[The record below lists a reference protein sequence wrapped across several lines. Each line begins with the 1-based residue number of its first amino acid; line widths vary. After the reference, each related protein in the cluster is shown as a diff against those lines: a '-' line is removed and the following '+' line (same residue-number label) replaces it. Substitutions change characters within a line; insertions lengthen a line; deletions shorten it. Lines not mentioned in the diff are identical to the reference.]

1 MNIEEFRKRG
11 HEVVDWMADYL
22 SGIEDRPV
30 KAQVKP
36 GDIFRQL
43 PLSPPVG
50 GESFDSIFEDFESI
64 ILPGMTHWQH
74 PSFFAYF
81 QGNNS
86 PPSILAEMLTA
97 TLGAQCMVWLT
108 SPAAA
113 ELEEMTMNWLREMLG
128 LPNEFEGV
136 IQDTASTATLCAL
149 LTAREKLTD
158 YAVNEK
164 GFPHNRFTVYSSAQ
178 VHSSIDK
185 AVKIAGIGVDN
196 LRKIA
201 VDENYALIPEELQQS
216 IEEDL
221 ANGMKPLC
229 IVAAI
234 GTTGSTAIDPLRP
247 IAEIANRH
255 DIWLHVDAAYAGTA
269 LVLPE
274 FRWMNDGIELADSFT
289 VNPHKWMFTNFDCNA
304 YFVKDKDAL
313 IKTFTINPE
322 YLKTKED
329 DAVNNYRDWGVQLG
343 RRFRAL
349 KLWVVIRSF
358 GVEGIKNKV
367 KLHIDLGQWFADQ
380 VKASDDFELM
390 APVPINTVCFR
401 YHPAGI
407 EEQQQLNEINHQV
420 MDKLNDGG
428 KLFLTHTKL
437 NGNFVMRM
445 VPGQTTVEK
454 RHVEQAWELIQ
465 HEARATVTT

>member
-1 MNIEEFRKRG
+1 MNIEEFRKQG
-11 HEVVDWMADYL
+11 HKLVDWMADYL
-22 SGIEDRPV
+22 GSIEERPV
-30 KAQVKP
+30 KAQVNP
-36 GDIFRQL
+36 GDIFQQL
-43 PLSPPVG
+43 PTSPPNS
-50 GESFDSIFEDFESI
+50 GEQFEAIFRDFESI

-86 PPSILAEMLTA
+86 APSILAEMLTS

-113 ELEEMTMNWLREMLG
+113 ELEEMTMCWLAEMLG
-128 LPNEFEGV
+128 LPDGFEGV

-149 LTAREKLTD
+149 LTAREKATN
-158 YAVNEK
+158 YAINEK
-164 GFPHNRFTVYSSAQ
+164 GFPHNNFTVYSSAQ

-185 AVKIAGIGVDN
+185 AVKVAGVGVEN

-201 VDENYALIPEELQQS
+201 VDENYALIPEKL
-216 IEEDL
+216 EEAIQEDIS
-221 ANGMKPLC
+221 NGMRPLC

-234 GTTGSTAIDPLRP
+234 GTTGSTAVDPLRP

-255 DIWLHVDAAYAGTA
+255 GIWLHVDAAYAGTA

-274 FRWMNDGIELADSFT
+274 FRWMNDGVELADSFT

-313 IKTFTINPE
+313 IKTFAINPE

-329 DAVNNYRDWGVQLG
+329 DAVNNYRDWGIQLG

-358 GVEGIKNKV
+358 GVDGIKNKV
-367 KLHIDLGQWFADQ
+367 KLHIELGQWFADQ
-380 VKASDDFELM
+380 VRAASDFELM

-401 YHPAGI
+401 YHPANLDD
-407 EEQQQLNEINHQV
+407 QSQLNNINQEI
-420 MDKLNDGG
+420 MDRLNDSG

-437 NGNFVMRM
+437 NGNFVMRL

-454 RHVEQAWELIQ
+454 RHVEQAWELITTF
-465 HEARATVTT
+465 ARGENND